1 MQKLSV
7 ALKELHALRVI
18 DIFIG
23 REALG
28 MCPQG
33 PKNLESNWNRGP
45 GMVQW

>member
-28 MCPQG
+28 CPQG
-33 PKNLESNWNRGP
+33 PKI
-45 GMVQW
+45 